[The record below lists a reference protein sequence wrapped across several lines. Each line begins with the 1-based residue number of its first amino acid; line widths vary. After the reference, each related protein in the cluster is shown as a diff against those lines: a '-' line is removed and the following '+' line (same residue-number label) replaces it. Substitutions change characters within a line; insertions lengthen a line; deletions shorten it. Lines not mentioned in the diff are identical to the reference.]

1 MTDTT
6 LLRLGAL
13 AAIIGGAL
21 RIATGVAPSTMDMP
35 SRELLYFVIDALLI
49 AGLMGLYLERRHVLG
64 WSGIIGFAVAVLG
77 LLIVR
82 SAHVRFFGVGGY
94 AVGAPVALIGTTLL
108 GVSLALH
115 GTQRWAAG
123 LWLAS
128 LAIGLAASFG
138 ARESWIPL
146 AAGMIFG
153 AGFVAAGFVLLSA
166 RRAAAKA

>member
-1 MTDTT
+1 VTDAT
-6 LLRLGAL
+6 LLWLGAL
-13 AAIIGGAL
+13 AAIAGGAL
-21 RIATGVAPSTMDMP
+21 RIAAGVAPSTMDAS

-49 AGLMGLYLERRHVLG
+49 AGLMGLYLERRHALG
-64 WSGIIGFAVAVLG
+64 WSGIIGFGVAVLG

-94 AVGAPVALIGTTLL
+94 AIGAPVALIGTTLL

-115 GTQRWAAG
+115 GTQRLAAG
-123 LWLAS
+123 LWVTS
-128 LAIGLAASFG
+128 FVIGLVASFG

-153 AGFVAAGFVLLSA
+153 AGFVAAGLALLSA
-166 RRAAAKA
+166 GRQAAKA